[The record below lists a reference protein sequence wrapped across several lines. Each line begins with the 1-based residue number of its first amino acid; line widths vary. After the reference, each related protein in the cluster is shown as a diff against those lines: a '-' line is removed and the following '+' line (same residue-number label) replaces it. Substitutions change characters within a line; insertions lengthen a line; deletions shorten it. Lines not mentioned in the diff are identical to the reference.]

1 VRKTTRKLEPGEKL
15 GKKELL
21 AIGVGGMI
29 GGGIF
34 SVLGLT
40 VLLAGNGAPASFL
53 VGTLVALVAGYF
65 FVRLALFFR
74 DDGGIFTFVRGAWPE
89 RPEFSA
95 LVGWGLLAMYVGTL
109 ALYAYTFAAYGA
121 DLLGEPDLHLLRVF
135 LALLVLAFFV
145 LVNLEGVRASGTT
158 EDLMVYTKL
167 AVLGLF
173 GLIGLFR
180 ADFSRFSPPFDHG
193 ILAVFLGAAVIFVAF
208 EGFELVANAVEET
221 RDPERDLPFG
231 IYGSILVT
239 GTVYVLLAVVA
250 VGALSPAEIEAA
262 SDYALAKVA
271 EPILGNAGR
280 LLIALSALLATSS
293 AINSTLFGASR
304 MMAEMAEE
312 GTLPQI
318 FARRDAK
325 GVPWFGVVALAV
337 VAGAF
342 ATLGTLSLIAEFSSL
357 TFLLVVLFV
366 VVAGYRLKA
375 RVGIPAGVALFGVAL
390 VLVVALSLVGYLAGH
405 RPGELLWL
413 FTFYLLLGGAAAY
426 YLSRARASGRLGP

>member
-1 VRKTTRKLEPGEKL
+1 MRKTPRKLEPGEKL

-40 VLLAGNGAPASFL
+40 VKLAGNGAPASFL
-53 VGTLVALVAGYF
+53 LGTLVALLAGYF
-65 FVRLALFFR
+65 FLRLSLLFR
-74 DDGGIFTFVRGAWPE
+74 DDGGIFTFVQGAWPD
-89 RPEFSA
+89 RPELGT

-121 DLLGEPDLHLLRVF
+121 DLLGEPDLRLLRVF

-180 ADFSRFSPPFDHG
+180 ADFSRFAPAFDHG
-193 ILAVFLGAAVIFVAF
+193 VLAVFLGAAVIFVAF

-231 IYGSILVT
+231 IIGSILVT
-239 GTVYVLLAVVA
+239 GAVYVLLAVVA

-271 EPILGNAGR
+271 EPILGKAGR

-312 GTLPQI
+312 GTLPKV

-325 GVPWFGVVALAV
+325 GVPWFGVVALAA
-337 VAGAF
+337 VAGLF
-342 ATLGTLSLIAEFSSL
+342 AVLGTLALIAEFASL

-366 VVAGYRLKA
+366 AVAGYRLKERA
-375 RVGIPAGVALFGVAL
+375 GIAPGIALFGVGGIGL
-390 VLVVALSLVGYLAGH
+390 VAASLLYYLAEH
-405 RPGELLWL
+405 RPGELFVLVGIYA
-413 FTFYLLLGGAAAY
+413 FLGFGAAHYA
-426 YLSRARASGRLGP
+426 SRARGV